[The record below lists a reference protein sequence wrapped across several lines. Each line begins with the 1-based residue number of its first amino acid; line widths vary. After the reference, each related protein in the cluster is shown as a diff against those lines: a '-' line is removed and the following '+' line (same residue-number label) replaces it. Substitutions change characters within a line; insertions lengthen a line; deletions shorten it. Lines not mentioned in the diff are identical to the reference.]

1 MKKLLLIAGALLLAL
16 GTWAEDKFPVDD
28 DSLKLFDELV
38 AGLKKNTPEDG
49 DVRADREYR
58 FVYIDLQMPVDS
70 KAPLDLGEAKN
81 GVLLYLRDSAELF
94 KSLKLTVLVNFI
106 TTDRRI
112 RTVVVTPQ
120 DLEKAAAEAAAER

>member
-1 MKKLLLIAGALLLAL
+1 MRKLLLTLGALLLAL
-16 GTWAEDKFPVDD
+16 GTWAEEKAPADD
-28 DSLKLFDELV
+28 ESLRIFDELV
-38 AGLKKNTPEDG
+38 AGLKKNTPEDAE
-49 DVRADREYR
+49 VRDDREYR

-70 KAPLDLGEAKN
+70 KAPFDVGEAKN

-94 KSLKLTVLVNFI
+94 KSLKLTVLVNFV

-120 DLEKAAAEAAAER
+120 DLEKAAAAAE

>member
-1 MKKLLLIAGALLLAL
+1 MKKLLLIAGTLLLAL
-16 GTWAEDKFPVDD
+16 GAWAENKAPAAD

-38 AGLKKNTPEDG
+38 AGLKKNTPEDA
-49 DVRADREYR
+49 DVRADRDYR
-58 FVYIDLQMPVDS
+58 FIYLDLQMPVDS
-70 KAPLDLGEAKN
+70 KAPFDLGEAKN

-94 KSLKLTVLVNFI
+94 KSLKLTVLVNFV

-120 DLEKAAAEAAAER
+120 DLERAAAHAAE

>member
-1 MKKLLLIAGALLLAL
+1 MRKLLPALGALLLAL
-16 GTWAEDKFPVDD
+16 GSWAEDKAPADD
-28 DSLKLFDELV
+28 DSLRIFDELV
-38 AGLKKNTPEDG
+38 AGLKKNTPEDAE
-49 DVRADREYR
+49 VRADREYR

-70 KAPLDLGEAKN
+70 KAPFDVGEAKN

-94 KSLKLTVLVNFI
+94 KSLKMTVLVNFV

-120 DLEKAAAEAAAER
+120 DLEKAAAAAE

>member
-1 MKKLLLIAGALLLAL
+1 MKKLLLIAGTLLLAL
-16 GTWAEDKFPVDD
+16 GAWAENKAPATD

-38 AGLKKNTPEDG
+38 AGLKKNTPEDA
-49 DVRADREYR
+49 DVRADRDYR
-58 FVYIDLQMPVDS
+58 FIYLDLQMPVDS
-70 KAPLDLGEAKN
+70 KAPFDLGEAKN

-94 KSLKLTVLVNFI
+94 KSLKLTVLVNFV

-120 DLEKAAAEAAAER
+120 DLERAAAQAAE

>member
-1 MKKLLLIAGALLLAL
+1 MKKLLLIAGTLLLAL
-16 GTWAEDKFPVDD
+16 GAWAENKAPAAD

-38 AGLKKNTPEDG
+38 AGLKKNTPEDA
-49 DVRADREYR
+49 DVRADRDYR
-58 FVYIDLQMPVDS
+58 FIYLDLQMPVDS
-70 KAPLDLGEAKN
+70 KAPFDLGEAKN

-94 KSLKLTVLVNFI
+94 KSLKLTVLVNFV

-120 DLEKAAAEAAAER
+120 DLERAAAQAAE